1 MYIIFV
7 APCHGGNSEWWGQ
20 YLWFFWLMWGSVWP
34 QSMWVCLPCTGEMVF
49 RGLVWAV
56 LDHGEERHVVEA
68 TSIEEV
74 EFWFGSCFISLYWG
88 QNMQNF
94 RERQEA
100 FLLCPLMY
108 VHSSSGC
115 HGVRVPPQGRGHCL
129 VVLLLRVVCMEV
141 RYDPSSCQPQILVTV
156 NSGKFWS

>member
-1 MYIIFV
+1 
-7 APCHGGNSEWWGQ
+7 
-20 YLWFFWLMWGSVWP
+20 
-34 QSMWVCLPCTGEMVF
+34 
-49 RGLVWAV
+49 
-56 LDHGEERHVVEA
+56 
-68 TSIEEV
+68 
-74 EFWFGSCFISLYWG
+74 
-88 QNMQNF
+88 MQNF

-156 NSGKFWS
+156 NSGKF